1 MGACLALV
9 MACFGVPVARADV
22 LSAPLQVDTLQY
34 GHFGSVVLYRARAH
48 PSRVVLF
55 VSGDGGWNHGVV
67 RMAEALAGRDA
78 LVVGFDIRSYIGGAT
93 RDCTYPARDLEA
105 LSQWLQHRLGFPV
118 YIPPLLAG

>member
-1 MGACLALV
+1 
-9 MACFGVPVARADV
+9 
-22 LSAPLQVDTLQY
+22 
-34 GHFGSVVLYRARAH
+34 
-48 PSRVVLF
+48 
-55 VSGDGGWNHGVV
+55 
-67 RMAEALAGRDA
+67 MAEALAGRDA